1 MAYNFKRYAAL
12 AAAVVCAVS
21 LTGCSDNGYMGTVDG
36 MEIRNGIYLS
46 QMMTAHSSA
55 SSTVYDAR
63 EEAGD
68 TSEIEDLF
76 AETIDGISAEEW
88 IKNEAVELVK
98 YYVAVEKLF
107 DSKGLSISDEERSE
121 IAENVNDNWDSESIN
136 YYGFSLSVQTMY
148 GYPTLGEY
156 YESIGIGKDSMKE
169 MELNALKEDKLFLD
183 YFTNDE
189 EAKVSEEEIN
199 TYLSENYANVKYIE
213 VSFKDYA
220 GISLDAE
227 KDAEEIAALKA
238 RAQSYVDR
246 FNAGESIIDIAYEQD
261 LINAQNDAMVDAETA
276 LEADGAEQPEDFDAY
291 MEEAKNSA
299 TAKKAET
306 VEELE
311 TIISKESSSL
321 SDELT
326 EFIWK
331 TEADGKAYYL
341 EGEKSAYLVIRDDIT
356 TKTEWKENNKV
367 YILEQ
372 VTGDEFD
379 EYLKSIYADYKVDFD
394 SYLLDSKYSPKSYKG
409 F

>member
-12 AAAVVCAVS
+12 AAAVVCAAS

-36 MEIRNGIYLS
+36 MEIRNGVYLS
-46 QMMTAHSSA
+46 QMMTAYNSA
-55 SSTVYDAR
+55 NSAAYDAK

-76 AETIDGISAEEW
+76 AETIDGVSAEEW
-88 IKNEAVELVK
+88 IKTETVELVK
-98 YYVAVEKLF
+98 RYVAVEKLF
-107 DSKGLSISDEERSE
+107 DSKGLSLSDEERSE
-121 IAENVNDNWDSESIN
+121 ITENVNDNWDSASIN
-136 YYGFSLSVQTMY
+136 YYGFSLSIQTIY

-156 YESIGIGKDSMKE
+156 YESIGIGKDSMKD
-169 MELNALKEDKLFLD
+169 MELNALKEDQLFLD

-189 EAKVSEEEIN
+189 EAKVSEEEIDA
-199 TYLSENYANVKYIE
+199 YLSDNYANVKYIQ
-213 VSFKDYA
+213 VPFKDYA
-220 GISLDAE
+220 GISLDE
-227 KDAEEIAALKA
+227 EDDAEEIAALKA

-246 FNAGESIIDIAYEQD
+246 FNAGESIIDIMYEQD

-276 LEADGAEQPEDFDAY
+276 LEADDAEQPEDFDAY

-299 TAKKAET
+299 TAEKAET

-372 VTGDEFD
+372 ITGDEFD
-379 EYLKSIYADYKVDFD
+379 EYLKSVYADYKVDFD
-394 SYLLDSKYSPKSYKG
+394 SYLFDKKYAPSSYKG

>member
-46 QMMTAHSSA
+46 NMLTAHSKA
-55 SSTVYDAR
+55 TNAVNEAK

-68 TSEIEDLF
+68 TSEITDLF
-76 AETIDGISAEEW
+76 AEEIDGVSAEEW
-88 IKNEAVELVK
+88 IKTETVELVK
-98 YYVAVEKLF
+98 RYVAIDKLF
-107 DSKGLSISDEERSE
+107 DSKGLTLTDEERSE
-121 IAENVNDNWDSESIN
+121 VTGGVNDNWDAETIN
-136 YYGFSLSVQTMY
+136 YYGFSLSVETYY

-156 YESIGIGKDSMKE
+156 YESIGIGKDSMKDI
-169 MELNALKEDKLFLD
+169 ELNALKEEKLFLD

-189 EAKVSEEEIN
+189 EAKISEDEIN
-199 TYLSENYANVKYIE
+199 KYLSENYANVKYIE
-213 VSFKDYA
+213 VPFEDYA
-220 GISLDAE
+220 GIWLDEE
-227 KDAEEIAALKA
+227 KNADEIAALKEKA
-238 RAQSYVDR
+238 KSYVDR

-261 LINAQNDAMVDAETA
+261 LINAQNKAMVDAETA
-276 LEADGAEQPEDFDAY
+276 LEAEGAEQPEDFDAY
-291 MEEAKNSA
+291 LEEAKNSA
-299 TAKKAET
+299 TAEKAET

-311 TIISKESSSL
+311 TVISKESSSL
-321 SDELT
+321 AKELT

-341 EGEKSAYLVIRDDIT
+341 EGEKCAYLVIRDDIT

-372 VTGDEFD
+372 ITGDDFD
-379 EYLKSIYADYKVDFD
+379 EYLKTVYADYGVNFD

>member
-68 TSEIEDLF
+68 TSEVEDLF

-98 YYVAVEKLF
+98 HYVAVEKLF

-121 IAENVNDNWDSESIN
+121 ITENVNNNWDSESIN

-189 EAKVSEEEIN
+189 EAKVSDEEIN

-213 VSFKDYA
+213 VPFKDYA

-227 KDAEEIAALKA
+227 KDAEEISALKA

-276 LEADGAEQPEDFDAY
+276 LEADDAEQPEDFDAY

-341 EGEKSAYLVIRDDIT
+341 ESEKSAYLVIRDDIT
-356 TKTEWKENNKV
+356 TKTEWKENNRV

-394 SYLLDSKYSPKSYKG
+394 SYLLDSKYSPESYKG

>member
-12 AAAVVCAVS
+12 AAVVVCAAS

-36 MEIRNGIYLS
+36 MEIRNGVYLS
-46 QMMTAHSSA
+46 QMMTAYNSA
-55 SSTVYDAR
+55 NSAAYDAK

-76 AETIDGISAEEW
+76 AETIDGVSAEEW
-88 IKNEAVELVK
+88 IKTETVELVK
-98 YYVAVEKLF
+98 RYVAVEKLF
-107 DSKGLSISDEERSE
+107 DSKGLSLSDEERSE
-121 IAENVNDNWDSESIN
+121 ITENVNDNWDSESIN
-136 YYGFSLSVQTMY
+136 YYGFSLSIQTIY

-156 YESIGIGKDSMKE
+156 YESIGIGKDSMKD
-169 MELNALKEDKLFLD
+169 MELNALKEDQLFLD

-199 TYLSENYANVKYIE
+199 AYLSDNYANVKYIQ
-213 VSFKDYA
+213 VPFKDYA
-220 GISLDAE
+220 GISLDE
-227 KDAEEIAALKA
+227 EDDAEEIAALKA

-246 FNAGESIIDIAYEQD
+246 FNAGESIIDIMYEQD

-276 LEADGAEQPEDFDAY
+276 LEADDAEQPEDFDAY

-299 TAKKAET
+299 TAEKAET

-356 TKTEWKENNKV
+356 TKNEWKENNKV

-372 VTGDEFD
+372 ITGDEFD
-379 EYLKSIYADYKVDFD
+379 EYLESVYADYKVDFD
-394 SYLLDSKYSPKSYKG
+394 SYLFDNKYAPSSYKG

>member
-98 YYVAVEKLF
+98 HYVAVEKLF

-121 IAENVNDNWDSESIN
+121 ITENVNDNWDSESIN

-213 VSFKDYA
+213 VPFKDYA

-276 LEADGAEQPEDFDAY
+276 LEADDAEQPEDFDAY

-379 EYLKSIYADYKVDFD
+379 VYLKSIYADYKVDFD

>member
-46 QMMTAHSSA
+46 NMLTAHSKA
-55 SSTVYDAR
+55 TNAVNEAK

-68 TSEIEDLF
+68 TSEITDLF
-76 AETIDGISAEEW
+76 AEEIDGVSAEEW
-88 IKNEAVELVK
+88 IKTETVELVK
-98 YYVAVEKLF
+98 RYVAIDKLF
-107 DSKGLSISDEERSE
+107 DSKGLTLTDEERSE
-121 IAENVNDNWDSESIN
+121 VTGGVNDNWDAETIN
-136 YYGFSLSVQTMY
+136 YYGFSLSVETYY

-156 YESIGIGKDSMKE
+156 YESIGIGKDSMKDI
-169 MELNALKEDKLFLD
+169 ELNALKEEKLFLD

-189 EAKVSEEEIN
+189 EAKISEDEIN
-199 TYLSENYANVKYIE
+199 KYLSENYANVKYIE
-213 VSFKDYA
+213 VPFEDYA
-220 GISLDAE
+220 GIWLDEE
-227 KDAEEIAALKA
+227 KNADEIAALKEKA
-238 RAQSYVDR
+238 KSYVDR

-261 LINAQNDAMVDAETA
+261 LINAQNKAMVDAETA
-276 LEADGAEQPEDFDAY
+276 LEAEGAEQPEDFDAY
-291 MEEAKNSA
+291 LEEAKNSA
-299 TAKKAET
+299 TAEKAET

-311 TIISKESSSL
+311 TVISKESSSL
-321 SDELT
+321 ATELT

-341 EGEKSAYLVIRDDIT
+341 EGEKCAYLVIRDDIT

-372 VTGDEFD
+372 ITGDDFD
-379 EYLKSIYADYKVDFD
+379 EYLKTVYADYGVNFD

>member
-98 YYVAVEKLF
+98 RYVAVEKLF

-121 IAENVNDNWDSESIN
+121 ITENVNDNWDSESIN

-213 VSFKDYA
+213 VPFKDYA

-276 LEADGAEQPEDFDAY
+276 LEADDAEQPEDFDAY

>member
-98 YYVAVEKLF
+98 HYVAVEKLF

-121 IAENVNDNWDSESIN
+121 ITENVNDNWDSESIN

-213 VSFKDYA
+213 VPFKDYA

-276 LEADGAEQPEDFDAY
+276 LEADDAEQPEDFDAY

>member
-12 AAAVVCAVS
+12 AAAVVCAAS

-46 QMMTAHSSA
+46 QMMTAYNSA
-55 SSTVYDAR
+55 NSTAYDAK

-76 AETIDGISAEEW
+76 AETIDGVSAEEW
-88 IKNEAVELVK
+88 IKTETLELVK
-98 YYVAVEKLF
+98 RYVAVEKLF
-107 DSKGLSISDEERSE
+107 DSKGLSLSDEERSE
-121 IAENVNDNWDSESIN
+121 ITENINDNWDSESIN
-136 YYGFSLSVQTMY
+136 YYGFSISVQTIY
-148 GYPTLGEY
+148 GYSTLGEY
-156 YESIGIGKDSMKE
+156 YESIGIGKDSMKD
-169 MELNALKEDKLFLD
+169 MELNALKEDELFID

-199 TYLSENYANVKYIE
+199 AYLSDNYANVKYIQ
-213 VSFKDYA
+213 VPFKDYA
-220 GISLDAE
+220 GISLDEE

-246 FNAGESIIDIAYEQD
+246 FNAGESIIDIVYEQD
-261 LINAQNDAMVDAETA
+261 LIDAQNEAMVDAETA
-276 LEADGAEQPEDFDAY
+276 LEADDAEQPEDFDAY

-372 VTGDEFD
+372 ITGDEFD
-379 EYLKSIYADYKVDFD
+379 EYLESVYADYEVDFD
-394 SYLLDSKYSPKSYKG
+394 SYLLDKKYAPSSYKG

>member
-12 AAAVVCAVS
+12 AAAVVCAAS

-46 QMMTAHSSA
+46 QMMTAYNSA
-55 SSTVYDAR
+55 NSTAYDAK

-76 AETIDGISAEEW
+76 AETIDGVSAEEW
-88 IKNEAVELVK
+88 IKTETLELVK
-98 YYVAVEKLF
+98 RYVAVEKLF
-107 DSKGLSISDEERSE
+107 DSKGLSLSDEERSE
-121 IAENVNDNWDSESIN
+121 IIENVNDNWDSESIN
-136 YYGFSLSVQTMY
+136 YYGFSLSVQTIY

-156 YESIGIGKDSMKE
+156 YESIGIGKDSMKD
-169 MELNALKEDKLFLD
+169 MELNALKEDELFID

-199 TYLSENYANVKYIE
+199 AYLSDNYANVKYIQ
-213 VSFKDYA
+213 VPFKDYA
-220 GISLDAE
+220 GISLDEE

-246 FNAGESIIDIAYEQD
+246 FNAGESIIDIMYEQD
-261 LINAQNDAMVDAETA
+261 LIDAQNDAMVDAETA
-276 LEADGAEQPEDFDAY
+276 LEADDAEQPEDFDAY

-372 VTGDEFD
+372 ITGDEFD
-379 EYLKSIYADYKVDFD
+379 EYLESVYADYEVDFD
-394 SYLLDSKYSPKSYKG
+394 SYLLDKKYAPSSYKG

>member
-98 YYVAVEKLF
+98 HYVAVEKLF

-121 IAENVNDNWDSESIN
+121 ITENVNDNWDSESIN

-213 VSFKDYA
+213 VPFKDYA

-276 LEADGAEQPEDFDAY
+276 LEADDAEQPEDFDAY

-299 TAKKAET
+299 TAKKVET

>member
-12 AAAVVCAVS
+12 AAAVVCAAS

-36 MEIRNGIYLS
+36 MEIRNGVYLS
-46 QMMTAHSSA
+46 QMMTAYNSA
-55 SSTVYDAR
+55 NSAAYDAK

-76 AETIDGISAEEW
+76 AETIDGVSAEEW
-88 IKNEAVELVK
+88 IKTETVELVK
-98 YYVAVEKLF
+98 RYVAVEKLF
-107 DSKGLSISDEERSE
+107 DSKGLSLSDEERSE
-121 IAENVNDNWDSESIN
+121 ITENVNDNWDSASIN
-136 YYGFSLSVQTMY
+136 YYGFSLSIQTIY

-156 YESIGIGKDSMKE
+156 YESIGIGKDSMKD
-169 MELNALKEDKLFLD
+169 MELNALKEDQLFLD

-189 EAKVSEEEIN
+189 EAKVSEEEIDA
-199 TYLSENYANVKYIE
+199 YLSDNYANVKYIQ
-213 VSFKDYA
+213 VPFKDYA
-220 GISLDAE
+220 GISLDE
-227 KDAEEIAALKA
+227 EDDAEEIAALKA

-246 FNAGESIIDIAYEQD
+246 FNAGESIIDIMYEQD

-276 LEADGAEQPEDFDAY
+276 LEADDAEQPEDFDAY

-299 TAKKAET
+299 TAEKAET

-372 VTGDEFD
+372 ITGDEFD
-379 EYLKSIYADYKVDFD
+379 EYLISVYADYKVDFD
-394 SYLLDSKYSPKSYKG
+394 SYLFDKKYAPSSYKG

>member
-12 AAAVVCAVS
+12 AAAVVCAAS

-46 QMMTAHSSA
+46 QMMTAYNSA
-55 SSTVYDAR
+55 NSTAYDAK

-76 AETIDGISAEEW
+76 AETIDGVSAEEW
-88 IKNEAVELVK
+88 IKTETLELVK
-98 YYVAVEKLF
+98 RYVAVEKLF
-107 DSKGLSISDEERSE
+107 DSKGLSLSDEERSE
-121 IAENVNDNWDSESIN
+121 ITENVNDNWDSESIN
-136 YYGFSLSVQTMY
+136 YYGFSISVQTIY
-148 GYPTLGEY
+148 GYTTLGEY
-156 YESIGIGKDSMKE
+156 YESIGIGKDSMKD
-169 MELNALKEDKLFLD
+169 MELNALKEDELFID

-199 TYLSENYANVKYIE
+199 AYLSDNYANVKYIQ
-213 VSFKDYA
+213 VPFKDYA
-220 GISLDAE
+220 GISLDEE

-246 FNAGESIIDIAYEQD
+246 FNAGESIIDIMYEQD
-261 LINAQNDAMVDAETA
+261 LIDAQNEAMVDAETA
-276 LEADGAEQPEDFDAY
+276 LEADDAEQPEDFDAY

-306 VEELE
+306 VEDLE

-372 VTGDEFD
+372 ITGDEFD
-379 EYLKSIYADYKVDFD
+379 EYLESVYADYEVDFD
-394 SYLLDSKYSPKSYKG
+394 SYLLDKKYAPSSYKG

>member
-12 AAAVVCAVS
+12 AAAVVCAAS

-36 MEIRNGIYLS
+36 MEIRNGVYLS
-46 QMMTAHSSA
+46 QMMTAYNSA
-55 SSTVYDAR
+55 NSAAYDAK

-76 AETIDGISAEEW
+76 AETIDGVSAEEW
-88 IKNEAVELVK
+88 IKTETVELVK
-98 YYVAVEKLF
+98 RYVAVEKLF
-107 DSKGLSISDEERSE
+107 DSKGLSLSDEERSE
-121 IAENVNDNWDSESIN
+121 ITENVNDNWDSASIN
-136 YYGFSLSVQTMY
+136 YYGFSLSIQTIY

-156 YESIGIGKDSMKE
+156 YESIGIGKDSMKD
-169 MELNALKEDKLFLD
+169 MELNALKEDQLFLD

-189 EAKVSEEEIN
+189 EAKVSEEEIDA
-199 TYLSENYANVKYIE
+199 YLSDNYANVKYIQ
-213 VSFKDYA
+213 VPFKDYA
-220 GISLDAE
+220 GISLDE
-227 KDAEEIAALKA
+227 EDDAEEIAALKA

-246 FNAGESIIDIAYEQD
+246 FNAGESIIDIMYEQD

-276 LEADGAEQPEDFDAY
+276 LEADDAEQPEDFDAY

-299 TAKKAET
+299 TTEKAET

-372 VTGDEFD
+372 ITGDEFD
-379 EYLKSIYADYKVDFD
+379 EYLKSVYADYKVDFD
-394 SYLLDSKYSPKSYKG
+394 SYLFDKKYAPSSYKG